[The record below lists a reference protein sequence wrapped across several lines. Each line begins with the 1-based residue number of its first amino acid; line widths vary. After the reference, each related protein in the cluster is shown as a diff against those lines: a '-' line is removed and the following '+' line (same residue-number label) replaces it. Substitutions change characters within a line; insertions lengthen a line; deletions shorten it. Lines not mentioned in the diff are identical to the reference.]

1 MLLVQVPR
9 FHYSISID
17 ESLKT
22 RYCSNKNILYLQTEL
37 LQIFKYKTKYHS
49 TPSTNMAN
57 RQQEIANNPVASS
70 QYYSNL
76 YVKFE
81 RRPDLF
87 PQSVRNKTST
97 LTLKLENYY
106 KKKAE
111 DARDIRATID
121 ELEST
126 LQSQGGSNELKNRYK
141 QRFIHRQTQFL
152 RLKRTRLTAAD
163 FHTVSVIGKGAFGE
177 VKLVQKKDNGKVFA
191 MKTLLKSE
199 MFKRNEL
206 AHIKAERDILAQSD
220 TPWVVSLHYSFQ
232 DAKYLYLIMEFL
244 PGGDLM
250 TLLIRLNTFTEDI
263 TKFYMAECVL
273 AIEEV
278 HKLGYIHRDI
288 KPDNIL
294 IGSDGHIK
302 LSDFGLAT
310 GFHKTHDANYYKK
323 LLEKGLNL
331 NQNSAFTNKN
341 KRNTTIVDSIQLT
354 MSNNERIQTWRKSRR
369 MLAYSTV
376 GTPNYIAPEVFTNEG
391 YGGECDWWSLGAI
404 MYECLIGYPPF
415 CSDTNQETY
424 MKIVNWRQSLEF
436 PDDVHLS
443 MESEDLIKRFLCDSP
458 NRVGANGAHEIKNH
472 PFFRGVDWTTIRQIL
487 APFIPR
493 LNSITDTR
501 FFPIDELEQMPESPY
516 LRQDIA
522 NGRQD
527 DDGLGDLPFIGYTYS
542 RFDKMN
548 KRNII

>member
-1 MLLVQVPR
+1 M
-9 FHYSISID
+9 SN
-17 ESLKT
+17 T
-22 RYCSNKNILYLQTEL
+22 RQALPQAQT
-37 LQIFKYKTKYHS
+37 
-49 TPSTNMAN
+49 
-57 RQQEIANNPVASS
+57 NPAAAS
-70 QYYSNL
+70 QYFSNL
-76 YVKFE
+76 YVQFE

-87 PQSVRNKTST
+87 PKSIQNKTAT
-97 LTLKLENYY
+97 LCLKLETYY

-111 DARDIRATID
+111 DARDIRRTID
-121 ELEST
+121 ELEQT
-126 LQSQGGSNELKNRYK
+126 LESQGGSNEMKNRYK
-141 QRFIHRQTQFL
+141 QKFIHRQTQFL
-152 RLKRTRLTAAD
+152 RLKRTKLSAAD
-163 FHTVSVIGKGAFGE
+163 FQTVSVIGKGAFGE

-220 TPWVVSLHYSFQ
+220 TPWVVALHYSFQ

-323 LLEKGLNL
+323 LLEKGMNI
-331 NQNSAFTNKN
+331 NQNSAFNNKN

-391 YGGECDWWSLGAI
+391 YGRECDWWSLGAI
-404 MYECLIGYPPF
+404 MYECLVGYPPF

-443 MESEDLIKRFLCDSP
+443 IESEDLIKKFLCDNK
-458 NRVGANGAHEIKNH
+458 NRIGLNGAVEIKNH
-472 PFFRGVDWTTIRQIL
+472 AFFRGVDWATIRQIQ

-501 FFPIDELEQMPESPY
+501 FFPIDELEQMPDSPY
-516 LRQDIA
+516 LR
-522 NGRQD
+522 D
-527 DDGLGDLPFIGYTYS
+527 DSGGQEEDSLGELPFIGYTYS
-542 RFDKMN
+542 RFDNLMR
-548 KRNII
+548 RNII

>member
-1 MLLVQVPR
+1 MATSSKKKKKKRKKEENKEPLET
-9 FHYSISID
+9 HTYTKWKM
-17 ESLKT
+17 SLPQFT
-22 RYCSNKNILYLQTEL
+22 D
-37 LQIFKYKTKYHS
+37 
-49 TPSTNMAN
+49 
-57 RQQEIANNPVASS
+57 PVAKS
-70 QYYSNL
+70 QYYASL

-87 PQSVRNKTST
+87 PTNIRNRTSA
-97 LTLKLENYY
+97 LTLKIENYY

-111 DARDIRATID
+111 DAREVRKTI
-121 ELEST
+121 EQLEST
-126 LQSQGGSNELKNRYK
+126 LEAQTGSNELKNRYK
-141 QRFIHRQTQFL
+141 QKFILRQTQFF
-152 RLKRTRLTAAD
+152 RLKRTKLTAAD
-163 FHTVSVIGKGAFGE
+163 FHTVQVIGKGAFGE

-220 TPWVVSLHYSFQ
+220 TPWVVALHYSFQ

-310 GFHKTHDANYYKK
+310 GFHKTHDANYYRK
-323 LLEKGLNL
+323 LLEKGMNI
-331 NQNSAFTNKN
+331 NTNSAFNNKN

-354 MSNNERIQTWRKSRR
+354 MSNNERIQTWRKSKRR

-391 YGGECDWWSLGAI
+391 YGHECDWWSLGAI

-424 MKIVNWRQSLEF
+424 MKIVNWRHSLEF

-443 MESEDLIKRFLCDSP
+443 IQSEDLIKRFLCDSR
-458 NRVGANGAHEIKNH
+458 NRIGGPGGATEIKNH
-472 PFFRGVDWTTIRQIL
+472 AFFRGVDWNSIRQIQ
-487 APFIPR
+487 APFVPR
-493 LNSITDTR
+493 LTSMTDTR
-501 FFPIDELEQMPESPY
+501 FFPIDELEQMPESPF
-516 LRQDIA
+516 LNSPDNNGNGA
-522 NGRQD
+522 NGGGLL

-542 RFDKMN
+542 RFDNLSKKN
-548 KRNII
+548 VV